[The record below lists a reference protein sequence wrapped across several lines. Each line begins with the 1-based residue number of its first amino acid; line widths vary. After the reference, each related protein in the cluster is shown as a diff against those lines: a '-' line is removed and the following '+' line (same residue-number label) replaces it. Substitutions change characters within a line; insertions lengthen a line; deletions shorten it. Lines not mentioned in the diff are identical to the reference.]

1 MPNQIPDPTV
11 EQSGDVNDIYEVT
24 SPQTSQEKAITSTR
38 EKEQKGVSLITRDL
52 IQIKE
57 ELDDFSHQL
66 GNNLEDSKLPGL
78 TILAPLTDHLPNK
91 SVPTGNKT
99 SFELG
104 IVQDCK
110 VSFPLMKDTNQVS
123 ADKELVAPFT
133 MVTLATEMNNSTD
146 NVNTNV
152 HFSGETLP
160 VTVVSAAGNSAVN
173 VNTSK
178 QQVVILQKPQPPNHS
193 SLSVSLPTVVASF
206 QPVGQLSKPATLV
219 CSQPST
225 VCTST
230 VYVPLTVG
238 KNSEKIVVP
247 HSTVTIPQQTPL
259 VAQTAPKRPCL
270 MPSGQSV
277 TKIMLSK
284 NSLVSNQSGNPVAV
298 AVTNVATGSITSQQ
312 HTILLA
318 SPGKSYSVT
327 KPITSTGPSV
337 MRGVTG
343 NSNKQGFY
351 LLSPVKS
358 PGTKVTMIP
367 VSLPKSPQKIA
378 PAPACGT
385 TSNFPRVAIAT
396 AIAGGSTPTV
406 TTTCTVA
413 KQTTMPAT
421 TTKVL
426 WKTVVPATVKSS
438 TSAAG
443 SVPQTI
449 KLVAASGLPQ
459 VLMKPGNLPASNLS
473 GPGASPVVCPIQVP
487 GSKFPY
493 VRLVTAS
500 TQQTSV
506 STVVT
511 PRTATVGPV
520 SGIRSMA
527 HSAQVGTSTVQTVGM
542 SSNQLRFAVPIVPA
556 ISGHSQ
562 IASKPSS
569 SAQRVLFPATTVT
582 TTSQVH
588 HPASNSTLGI
598 SQLTPGTSAL
608 LSGSNNMT
616 GLVVLPA
623 QYLTQVQQGQQV
635 SSGALLSTNFL
646 LSSGQ
651 GQNILPVPVSAN
663 TETPNSHQQAYI
675 PIAAATAPPQG
686 LESVTHQSNPIPAP
700 SRHQVNGVALD
711 CKERRPCNCNK
722 SQCLKLYCDCF
733 ANGKFCNSCNC
744 ANCYNNL
751 DHEEERQKA
760 IRSCLERN
768 PMAFHPKIGKSKEG
782 DQERRHTKGCN
793 CKRSGCLK
801 NYCECYEAKI
811 LCTNLCKCVG
821 CKNFEDSSE
830 RKTLMHLADAAEFRV
845 QQQAVAKTKISS
857 QLQDLPIRPP
867 ISASGER
874 LPFSFVKQEV
884 IEATCHCLL
893 AQASDGEESQL
904 TYVELEKLVV
914 KEFGRCLMQIIETA
928 NQTKDLIPE
937 T

>member
-1 MPNQIPDPTV
+1 
-11 EQSGDVNDIYEVT
+11 
-24 SPQTSQEKAITSTR
+24 
-38 EKEQKGVSLITRDL
+38 
-52 IQIKE
+52 
-57 ELDDFSHQL
+57 
-66 GNNLEDSKLPGL
+66 
-78 TILAPLTDHLPNK
+78 
-91 SVPTGNKT
+91 
-99 SFELG
+99 
-104 IVQDCK
+104 
-110 VSFPLMKDTNQVS
+110 MKDTRQVS
-123 ADKELVAPFT
+123 TDKELVTPFT
-133 MVTLATEMNNSTD
+133 MVTLATEMNDSTD

-152 HFSGETLP
+152 HFLGETLP

-193 SLSVSLPTVVASF
+193 SLSVSIPTVVASF
-206 QPVGQLSKPATLV
+206 QPVGQLNKPATLV

-230 VYVPLTVG
+230 VYVPLTLG

-247 HSTVTIPQQTPL
+247 HSTVTMPQQTPL

-270 MPSGQSV
+270 VPSGQSV

-284 NSLVSNQSGNPVAV
+284 NSLVSNQSGSPVAV
-298 AVTNVATGSITSQQ
+298 SVTNVATGSLTSQQ
-312 HTILLA
+312 HAILLA
-318 SPGKSYSVT
+318 SPGKSYSVN

-337 MRGVTG
+337 VRGITG

-358 PGTKVTMIP
+358 SGTKVTMIP

-378 PAPACGT
+378 PAPACGMT
-385 TSNFPRVAIAT
+385 PNFPKVAIAT

-406 TTTCTVA
+406 TTTCTIA
-413 KQTTMPAT
+413 KQTTIPAT

-459 VLMKPGNLPASNLS
+459 VVMKPGNLPTANLS
-473 GPGASPVVCPIQVP
+473 GPGAPPVVCPIQVP

-500 TQQTSV
+500 TQQTPV

-520 SGIRSMA
+520 SGIRNLA

-562 IASKPSS
+562 
-569 SAQRVLFPATTVT
+569 
-582 TTSQVH
+582 
-588 HPASNSTLGI
+588 
-598 SQLTPGTSAL
+598 
-608 LSGSNNMT
+608 
-616 GLVVLPA
+616 
-623 QYLTQVQQGQQV
+623 VQQGQQV

-663 TETPNSHQQAYI
+663 AETSNSHQQAYI

-686 LESVTHQSNPIPAP
+686 LESVTHQSNAIPAS

-845 QQQAVAKTKISS
+845 QQQTVAKTKISS

-893 AQASDGEESQL
+893 AQASDGEDSQL